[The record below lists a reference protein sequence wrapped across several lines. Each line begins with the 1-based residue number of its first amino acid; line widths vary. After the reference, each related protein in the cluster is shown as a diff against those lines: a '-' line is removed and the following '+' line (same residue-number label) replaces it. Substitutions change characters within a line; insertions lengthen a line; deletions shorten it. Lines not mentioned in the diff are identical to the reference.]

1 MCRPSPR
8 LFKMSLDPL
17 ARALLDMV
25 YRVGA
30 PRFHEMS
37 VAQARHSM
45 EKLLFAFRPE
55 APAVAS
61 VTEVPIPRP
70 DGSALLARYYRPIGS
85 RPQERLPLLVFFH
98 GGGWCIGSVAGYD
111 VLCREL
117 ANLSGCAVLSV
128 EYRLAPEH
136 PFPAAV
142 DDAFLAADWAS
153 DNADLLEID
162 AERLA
167 LGGDSAGGTLAIV
180 TALRARDRGFPAL
193 AHLMLIY
200 PCTEIASQRA
210 SRQRYADGYFLDRE
224 SLAWFFERYLPNGES
239 EDWRAS
245 PMRAA
250 SLAGLPPMFLL
261 TADCDPLSD
270 DCLAFA
276 ERVREEGGE
285 VAHHAVPGMVHGF
298 FPLGKFFP
306 QGVSA
311 VQTAAR
317 ILRQTLARG

>member
-1 MCRPSPR
+1 MRPAP
-8 LFKMSLDPL
+8 LLDAAMSLDPK

-25 YRVGA
+25 YRIGA
-30 PRFHEMS
+30 PRFHELS

-70 DGSALLARYYRPIGS
+70 DGSVLMARLYRPISATPES
-85 RPQERLPLLVFFH
+85 RPPLLLYFH
-98 GGGWCIGSVAGYD
+98 GGGWCVGDVPSFD

-117 ANLSGCAVLSV
+117 ANLSTWAVLSV
-128 EYRLAPEH
+128 DYRLAPEH

-142 DDAFLAADWAS
+142 EDAWLAASWSKEHAG
-153 DNADLLEID
+153 LLEID
-162 AERLA
+162 AGALA

-180 TALRARDRGFPAL
+180 TALQARDRAFPTL
-193 AHLMLIY
+193 RRLLLIY
-200 PCTEIASQRA
+200 PCTELV
-210 SRQRYADGYFLDRE
+210 SRRPSRERYGEGYFLDRAT
-224 SLAWFFERYLPNGES
+224 LAWFFARYLPNGET

-250 SLAGLPPMFLL
+250 SLVGLPPIFLV
-261 TADCDPLSD
+261 TAGCDPLTD

-276 ERVREEGGE
+276 ERVRAEGGE
-285 VAHHAVPGMVHGF
+285 VDHHPVPGMVHGF
-298 FPLGKFFP
+298 FALGKLFP
-306 QGVSA
+306 QANAA
-311 VQTAAR
+311 VRAAAEA
-317 ILRQTLARG
+317 LRQA